1 MAFIRKR
8 GGCFQLVETYRDGG
22 KVHQRLIATLGS
34 NAEPETALAA
44 YQAEFSEHH
53 YRTPRITRR
62 RERLAL
68 AGNVQLL
75 TWIPATLRRELD
87 RVAAARGEPLSE
99 TTTALLTAALKTATT
114 PATRDKPTAA
124 AELIPDMFL
133 STPATTTDKA
143 ALMTW
148 VGELLNEG
156 HTGADIARQLNA
168 SGQRTAVGTPFNGG
182 NLLRDYRAWL
192 KKTAF
197 VE

>member
-1 MAFIRKR
+1 MMTQRK
-8 GGCFQLVETYRDGG
+8 LTDSELA
-22 KVHQRLIATLGS
+22 QRLRAR
-34 NAEPETALAA
+34 NR
-44 YQAEFSEHH
+44 QASE
-53 YRTPRITRR
+53 RR

-133 STPATTTDKA
+133 STPATTTDKD

-156 HTGADIARQLNA
+156 LTGAEAARRL
-168 SGQRTAVGTPFNGG
+168 TAAGYRSPNGAALTGG

-192 KKTAF
+192 KKAGTADATRKTDNPASGGA
-197 VE
+197 